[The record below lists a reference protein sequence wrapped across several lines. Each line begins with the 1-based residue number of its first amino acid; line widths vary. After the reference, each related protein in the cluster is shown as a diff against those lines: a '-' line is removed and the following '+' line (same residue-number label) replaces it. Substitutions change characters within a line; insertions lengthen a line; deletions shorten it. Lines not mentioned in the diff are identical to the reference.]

1 MIFERF
7 LLTYKDDKTEKYKRL
22 DDKINKTDT
31 INIIIIRNI
40 SGTL

>member
-1 MIFERF
+1 MNFERF
-7 LLTYKDDKTEKYKRL
+7 LLTYKGDKIEKYKRL